1 MFRKKL
7 HASGGKLPAISAI
20 TFNQEGYIQLEI
32 YNTQGSFN
40 IHEFYF
46 FHRMSMARHP
56 KRAVNI
62 PRCYRSSAISDA
74 HCLFWVWRWLFLPL
88 DFSSKTFLWTW
99 KLHNLMASK
108 PLYMKSIIPTSP
120 LLPRWP
126 LTNESGLLLFF
137 DNNSHSWTDGSF
149 CTILR

>member
-1 MFRKKL
+1 MANFINVKEKNSCMSRKL
-7 HASGGKLPAISAI
+7 RVISAI
-20 TFNQEGYIQLEI
+20 TFNQERYIQLEI

-74 HCLFWVWRWLFLPL
+74 HCLFWV
-88 DFSSKTFLWTW
+88 
-99 KLHNLMASK
+99 
-108 PLYMKSIIPTSP
+108 
-120 LLPRWP
+120 
-126 LTNESGLLLFF
+126 
-137 DNNSHSWTDGSF
+137 
-149 CTILR
+149 